1 MSLNAT
7 SLTVE
12 LPWDEKLI
20 NSLHEMFG
28 SGKKSWDTIK
38 VMPRH
43 DEIFHVISRVQK
55 MVNEVARKYELCQI
69 TLLNLQ
75 KMIAWRNCLLAWL
88 QNQSKMESSI
98 YVTSILVFF
107 IPFQFTWSQKLIS
120 LSVRLTLWYTI
131 FLQFLCNSYCLII
144 NFSGYT
150 NYSGFTCTLGLL
162 NKHSKF

>member
-1 MSLNAT
+1 M
-7 SLTVE
+7 TVE

-20 NSLHEMFG
+20 NNLHDMFG

-75 KMIAWRNCLLAWL
+75 KVIAWRNCLLAWL

-150 NYSGFTCTLGLL
+150 NYSGFTCTLKPL